1 MKCLLIGGNGF
12 IGSHLTDKLLKEGHY
27 VRVYDISNERYRK
40 PLDNV
45 DYRISHLQN
54 TADLYEAM
62 LGIDIIFHLASAS
75 VPSTSGIDIVDEV
88 NKNLNTTLSILD
100 IAVKLNVSKF
110 VYFSSGGA
118 VYGHPEMNPISENH
132 PCRPISSYGIIK
144 NTIENYLSLY
154 NRQYGISTLIFRP
167 SNPYG
172 QRQGHFVAQGVISTF
187 LRNLK
192 SNSEFLIYGDG
203 SATKD
208 YIFISD
214 MINICYNISM
224 GKHTG
229 VYNIGSGRGASIN
242 EIIAIIQLVTG
253 KNANCVFLEP
263 KEYDVPNFI
272 LDISKVLEDQLAR
285 PDKSLMQGISD
296 VWDWIEENDSLN

>member
-27 VRVYDISNERYRK
+27 VRVYDISHERYRK

-45 DYRISHLQN
+45 DYRISQLQN
-54 TADLYEAM
+54 TPDLYEAM
-62 LGIDIIFHLASAS
+62 LGIDIIYHLASAS

-88 NKNLNTTLSILD
+88 NKNLITTLSILD
-100 IAVKLNVSKF
+100 LAIKLKINKF
-110 VYFSSGGA
+110 IYFSSGGA
-118 VYGHPEMNPISENH
+118 VYGYPEINSISENH

-144 NTIENYLSLY
+144 STIENYLSLY
-154 NRQYGISTLIFRP
+154 NRLYGINTLILRP

-172 QRQGHFVAQGVISTF
+172 IRQGHFVAQGVISTF

-192 SNSEFLIYGDG
+192 SNTEFSIYGDG

-208 YIFISD
+208 YIFITD

-224 GKHTG
+224 GKYNG
-229 VYNIGSGRGASIN
+229 VYNIGSGRGVSIN
-242 EIIAIIQLVTG
+242 EIIATIQLVTG
-253 KNANCVFLEP
+253 KKANCVFLES
-263 KEYDVPNFI
+263 KEYDVPNFV
-272 LDISKVLEDQLAR
+272 LDISKVLKDQTAR
-285 PDKSLMQGISD
+285 PNTTLVQGISD
-296 VWDWIEENDSLN
+296 VWDWILKNESLN